1 MAVFDTDLWS
11 EIWQSI
17 MRQRWRSLMTAFGVF
32 WGILML
38 TLLIGSGMGL
48 NNGIAGRVKSL
59 PSNCLFLIPQETSMA
74 YQGLGRDR
82 KWSMDNRDIDDL
94 TTKLGQRL
102 SYITSVNFADYQN
115 VTRGRQTFQYQVAGV
130 TSQFYGSLPQ
140 KLLEGRFIN
149 DIDVNEHRKV
159 CVIGKH
165 IADELYGEESPIGQN
180 IDVNGTSLT
189 VIGVI
194 KNTNRQIDIGL
205 DVTESV
211 LMPLT
216 TEQVTY
222 GQGNR
227 IDICM
232 VILHDDSPVKN
243 FEEQITG
250 VIKRN
255 HQIHPNDPTAL
266 MTVNLGEQIGMFINL
281 FTGLNILIWI
291 VGLGTL
297 LAGLIG
303 ISNIMIVTVKERT
316 QEIGVR
322 RALGALPEVI
332 IRQIML
338 ESLTLTAIAGF
349 AGLCLGIWLL
359 SLLRDFMAEGG
370 DNMTFTNPYVPF
382 WTAIASLTILVI
394 GGLFAGWMP
403 ARRALK
409 IKAID
414 ALREE

>member
-1 MAVFDTDLWS
+1 MFDSDLWS

-74 YQGLGRDR
+74 YHGLGRDR
-82 KWSMDNRDIDDL
+82 KWSMDNRDIDEL
-94 TTKLGQRL
+94 TSKLGQRL

-115 VTRGRQTFQYQVAGV
+115 VTHGRQTFQYQVAGV
-130 TSQFYGSLPQ
+130 TPQFYGSLPQ
-140 KLLEGRFIN
+140 KLLAGRFIN
-149 DIDVNEHRKV
+149 DIDITEHRKV

-165 IADELYGEESPIGQN
+165 VAEELFADENPLGQH
-180 IDVNGTSLT
+180 IDVNGTNLSI
-189 VIGVI
+189 IGVI

-216 TEQVTY
+216 TEQVNY

-232 VILHDDSPVKN
+232 VILEDNSPVDKFEAEITALVKN
-243 FEEQITG
+243 
-250 VIKRN
+250 N
-255 HQIHPNDPTAL
+255 HHIHPDDPTAL

-281 FTGLNILIWI
+281 FTGMNILIWI

-322 RALGALPEVI
+322 RALGAMPEVI

-349 AGLCLGIWLL
+349 GGLCLGIWLL
-359 SLLRDFMAEGG
+359 SILRNMLAEGG

-382 WTAIASLTILVI
+382 WTAIASLVILVL

-403 ARRALK
+403 ARRAMR

>member
-1 MAVFDTDLWS
+1 MFDSDLWN
-11 EIWQSI
+11 EILQSI

-38 TLLIGSGMGL
+38 TVLIGTGMGL

-74 YQGLGRDR
+74 YAGLGRDR
-82 KWSMDNRDIDDL
+82 TWYMDNRDVDEL
-94 TTKLGQRL
+94 TSALAQRL
-102 SYITSVNFADYQN
+102 EYITSVNFADYQN

-130 TSQFYGSLPQ
+130 TPL
-140 KLLEGRFIN
+140 
-149 DIDVNEHRKV
+149 
-159 CVIGKH
+159 GKH
-165 IADELYGEESPIGQN
+165 VAEELFGDDDPIGAT
-180 IDVNGTSLT
+180 IDVNGAILT
-189 VIGVI
+189 VVGTI

-205 DVTESV
+205 DVTESI
-211 LMPLT
+211 LLPLT

-222 GQGNR
+222 GQDNR

-232 VILHDDSPVKN
+232 VILKDSSPVN
-243 FEEQITG
+243 EFESEITG
-250 VIKRN
+250 LVKKN
-255 HQIHPNDPTAL
+255 HQIHPDDPTAL
-266 MTVNLGEQIGMFINL
+266 MTVNLGEQIAMFVNL

-303 ISNIMIVTVKERT
+303 ISNIMLVTVKERT

-322 RALGALPEVI
+322 RALGALPGVI
-332 IRQIML
+332 IRQIMM
-338 ESLTLTAIAGF
+338 ESLVLTAAAGF

-359 SLLRDFMAEGG
+359 DMLRGMMAEGG

-382 WTAIASLTILVI
+382 WTAIASLTILVL
-394 GGLFAGWMP
+394 GGLLAGWMP
-403 ARRALK
+403 ARRALQ

>member
-1 MAVFDTDLWS
+1 MFDSDLWN
-11 EIWQSI
+11 EILQSI

-38 TLLIGSGMGL
+38 TVLIGTGMGL

-74 YQGLGRDR
+74 YAGLGRDR
-82 KWSMDNRDIDDL
+82 TWYMDNRDVDEL
-94 TTKLGQRL
+94 TSALAQRL
-102 SYITSVNFADYQN
+102 EYITSVNFADYQN
-115 VTRGRQTFQYQVAGV
+115 VTRGRQTFQYKVAGV
-130 TSQFYGSLPQ
+130 TPQFYGSLPQ
-140 KLLEGRFIN
+140 KLLSGRFIN
-149 DIDVNEHRKV
+149 DVDMREHRKV
-159 CVIGKH
+159 CIIGKH
-165 IADELYGEESPIGQN
+165 VAEELFGDDDPIGAT
-180 IDVNGTSLT
+180 IDVNGVILT
-189 VIGVI
+189 VVGTI

-205 DVTESV
+205 DVTESI
-211 LMPLT
+211 LLPLT

-222 GQGNR
+222 GQDNR

-232 VILHDDSPVKN
+232 VILKDSSPVN
-243 FEEQITG
+243 EFESEITG
-250 VIKRN
+250 LVKKN
-255 HQIHPNDPTAL
+255 HQIHPDDPTAL
-266 MTVNLGEQIGMFINL
+266 MTVNLGEQIAMFVNL

-303 ISNIMIVTVKERT
+303 ISNIMLVTVKERT

-322 RALGALPEVI
+322 RALGALPGVI
-332 IRQIML
+332 IRQIMM
-338 ESLTLTAIAGF
+338 ESLVLTAAAGF

-359 SLLRDFMAEGG
+359 DMLRGMMAEGG

-382 WTAIASLTILVI
+382 WTAIASLTILVL
-394 GGLFAGWMP
+394 GGLLAGWMP
-403 ARRALK
+403 ARRALQ

>member
-1 MAVFDTDLWS
+1 MWFDSDLWS

-17 MRQRWRSLMTAFGVF
+17 QRQRWRSIMTAFGVF

-59 PSNCLFLIPQETSMA
+59 PSNCLFLRPQETSMA
-74 YQGLGRDR
+74 YHGLGRDR
-82 KWSMDNRDIDDL
+82 TWSMDNRDVEEL
-94 TTKLGQRL
+94 TNKLGQRL

-130 TSQFYGSLPQ
+130 TTQFYGSLPQ
-140 KLLEGRFIN
+140 KLLAGRFIN
-149 DIDVNEHRKV
+149 DIDVEEHRKV

-165 IADELYGEESPIGQN
+165 IAEALFGDEQPVGQD

-189 VIGVI
+189 VIGII

-222 GQGNR
+222 GQGDR

-232 VILHDDSPVKN
+232 VILKDDSPVKN
-243 FEEQITG
+243 FEAQITG
-250 VIKRN
+250 LVKSN
-255 HQIHPNDPTAL
+255 HQIHPDDPTAL

-322 RALGALPEVI
+322 RALGAMPEVI

-338 ESLTLTAIAGF
+338 ESLTLTAMAGF

-359 SLLRDFMAEGG
+359 DLLRDMLAEGG
-370 DNMTFTNPYVPF
+370 DNLTFTNPYVPF